1 MKKIRNVLPSDR
13 PREKIARNGAQSL
26 SDRELV
32 AAIIGS
38 GMKGKDVFEV
48 AGEVVQV
55 LDPLRGV
62 QFSALAGIKGMGTA
76 KASQVLASFEL
87 ARRYLPPPVKR
98 VKISHPVDVLPLVKF
113 LEGKRQEH
121 FVVVTL
127 NGANEVIETRIV
139 TVGLLNHSLVHPRE
153 VFADAITDRAAAVIC
168 VHNHPSGTLEP
179 SSQDLAITRQLVEA
193 GDLLGIRV
201 LDHLIVTGEGFV
213 SLKERGQV

>member
-1 MKKIRNVLPSDR
+1 MKKIRNIPTTDR
-13 PREKIARNGAQSL
+13 PREKIARSGAESL

-48 AGEVVQV
+48 AGEVVRMLEPLHELNFPV
-55 LDPLRGV
+55 L
-62 QFSALAGIKGMGTA
+62 SGIKGMGSA
-76 KASQVLASFEL
+76 KASQILASFEL
-87 ARRYLPPPVKR
+87 ARRYLPPPGKR
-98 VKISHPVDVLPLVKF
+98 IKIAGPGDVLPLVKF

-153 VFADAITDRAAAVIC
+153 VFADAITDRAASVIC

-201 LDHLIVTGEGFV
+201 LDHLIVAGDGFV

>member
-1 MKKIRNVLPSDR
+1 MKKIRNVPPTDR
-13 PREKIARNGAQSL
+13 PREKLARNGAESL

-48 AGEVVQV
+48 AGDVVRT
-55 LDPLRGV
+55 LEPLHELK
-62 QFSALAGIKGMGTA
+62 FSVLAGIRGMGAA
-76 KASQVLASFEL
+76 KASQVMASFEL
-87 ARRYLPPPVKR
+87 ARRYLPPPEKR
-98 VKISHPVDVLPLVKF
+98 IKIAGPGDVLPLVKF

-121 FVVVTL
+121 FVVITL

-201 LDHLIVTGEGFV
+201 LDHLIVTGDGFV
-213 SLKERGQV
+213 SLKERGQI